1 MIKSLSKTVLI
12 GALSTFLSLQS
23 VSASVIETMTA
34 QDVSDAINIA
44 IIDAKVIDDES
55 NGHKVVEGRIDNYV
69 FFVRLKSCEE
79 TNTFCRDLV
88 FFANF
93 ELDREP
99 TLQDF
104 KIANSYNDEKV
115 YGRAYVLEDANQVGI
130 DYVVAL
136 GGVTDDHV
144 QDDIDRWAFALEDF
158 VEHFKEGYSEQ

>member
-88 FFANF
+88 F
-93 ELDREP
+93 
-99 TLQDF
+99 LQISNWIASQRS
-104 KIANSYNDEKV
+104 KISKSQIATMMRRSMVAPMFLKMQI
-115 YGRAYVLEDANQVGI
+115 RLES
-130 DYVVAL
+130 
-136 GGVTDDHV
+136 TMSW
-144 QDDIDRWAFALEDF
+144 R
-158 VEHFKEGYSEQ
+158 